1 MGPVD
6 ITVFILVVV
15 LYSFE
20 RTIFKDSIA
29 SFTST
34 CNFYASAPDDYEHK
48 TNYFKINQVK
58 KLLVHNFIRKRTDL
72 ALARQN
78 ADESI
83 VMHL

>member
-1 MGPVD
+1 M
-6 ITVFILVVV
+6 
-15 LYSFE
+15 
-20 RTIFKDSIA
+20 
-29 SFTST
+29 
-34 CNFYASAPDDYEHK
+34 YASAPDDYEHK